1 MDYLKT
7 FESSFKSYV
16 DTFVKVD
23 ETSQP
28 LNFFEFVR
36 NEIRKKSLNI
46 FSNLDKGTFL
56 IRYKGDKEKMDWS
69 DPFIRNSRSLIVD
82 NETHETLMV
91 APPKSGLYDEF
102 KVHHPEITTVFV
114 EDFPSGPMINL
125 YNHPRKGWQIA
136 TRSFVGAGN
145 SFRCGDKSFAKLF
158 DEALLK
164 TTGLSLEEF
173 VTNLDTANTFS
184 FVLTHPDYFDV
195 ARYAEPSLVLVEV
208 RDRSQNHMIVEI
220 SHVKE
225 YFESKSWTIKFPKRH
240 TFMSWETMELYI
252 KTQPAQEQGL
262 VVRFDNERAK
272 IRNPDFIV
280 SRDLLGNHTTMVDIF
295 AENLQKKTTHD
306 FLIHFP
312 EKMKD
317 FDHYTTLYQ
326 EVVSTT
332 HAYYVAHNTRPAGQK
347 IEFSEVPV
355 PLKSSI
361 WNIHRQYLESGTSTE
376 TRRPVKM
383 NVVELYFRT
392 ITPIELA
399 TVLTYWDKYV
409 QEKKNEGGVKLPQR
423 FNNTPAPERKRV
435 PFTRKTI
442 VIPPPPPVQETQPT
456 EQQQQQEPMPT
467 VTPDINY
474 VI

>member
-1 MDYLKT
+1 MDYLKA
-7 FESSFKSYV
+7 FESSFKSYI

-23 ETSQP
+23 ENSQP

-36 NEIRKKSLNI
+36 NDIRKKNLTI
-46 FSNLDKGTFL
+46 FSNLEKGTFL
-56 IRYKGDKEKMDWS
+56 VRYKGDKDKMDWS
-69 DPFIRNSRSLIVD
+69 DPFVRNSRSLIVD

-91 APPKSGLYDEF
+91 APPKSYLYEEF

-145 SFRCGDKSFAKLF
+145 NFRCGDKSFAKLF
-158 DEALLK
+158 EESLLK
-164 TTGLSLEEF
+164 TTGLDFDEF
-173 VTNLDTANTFS
+173 VVNLDTANTFS

-195 ARYAEPSLVLVEV
+195 ARYAEPSIVLVEV
-208 RDRSQNHMIVEI
+208 RDRTQNHMIVEI

-225 YFESKSWTIKFPKRH
+225 YFESKSWSIKFPKRH
-240 TFMSWETMELYI
+240 AFLSWYEMEEVI
-252 KTQPAQEQGL
+252 KTQPAQEQGY
-262 VVRFDNERAK
+262 VFRFDNERTK
-272 IRNPDFIV
+272 LRNPDYLV
-280 SRDLLGNHTTMVDIF
+280 SRNLLGNHTTMVDIF
-295 AENLQKKTTHD
+295 AENLQKKTSND

-326 EVVSTT
+326 EIVSTT

-361 WNIHRQYLESGTSTE
+361 WNIHRQYLDSGSSTE

-392 ITPIELA
+392 IPAIELA

-409 QEKKNEGGVKLPQR
+409 QEKKTEGGVKMPAR
-423 FNNTPAPERKRV
+423 YNNSPAPERKRT
-435 PFTRKTI
+435 PFSRKPLFI
-442 VIPPPPPVQETQPT
+442 PPPPVQETAQET
-456 EQQQQQEPMPT
+456 QQT
-467 VTPDINY
+467 VPNVQDLNY

>member
-1 MDYLKT
+1 MDFLKA
-7 FESSFKSYV
+7 FESSFNTYIE
-16 DTFVKVD
+16 TFVKVD
-23 ETSQP
+23 ENSQP

-36 NEIRKKSLNI
+36 NDIRKKNLTI

-56 IRYKGDKEKMDWS
+56 VRYKGDKEKMDWS

-91 APPKSGLYDEF
+91 APPKSYMYDEF

-136 TRSFVGAGN
+136 TRSFVGAN
-145 SFRCGDKSFAKLF
+145 NNFRSGDKSFAKLF
-158 DEALLK
+158 EEALLK
-164 TTGLSLEEF
+164 TTGLTFDDF
-173 VTNLDTANTFS
+173 VVNLDTANTFS

-195 ARYAEPSLVLVEV
+195 ARYAEPCIVLVEV
-208 RDRSQNHMIVEI
+208 RDRTQNHMIVEI
-220 SHVKE
+220 SQVKE

-240 TFMSWETMELYI
+240 AFLSWHVLEEVI
-252 KTQPAQEQGL
+252 KTQPAQEQGY
-262 VVRFDNERAK
+262 VFRFDNERAK
-272 IRNPDFIV
+272 LRNPDYLV
-280 SRDLLGNHTTMVDIF
+280 SRNLLGNHTNMVDIF
-295 AENLQKKTTHD
+295 AENLQKKTTND

-317 FDHYTTLYQ
+317 FHHYTTLYQ
-326 EVVSTT
+326 EIVTTT

-361 WNIHRQYLESGTSTE
+361 WNIHRQYLDSGTSTE

-392 ITPIELA
+392 ISPIELA

-409 QEKKNEGGVKLPQR
+409 QSKKSEGGIKLPVNNNQPQR
-423 FNNTPAPERKRV
+423 TKSNNKSFSRK
-435 PFTRKTI
+435 PLN
-442 VIPPPPPVQETQPT
+442 EASQPT
-456 EQQQQQEPMPT
+456 QQTTNTNQATPVVEQTQHT
-467 VTPDINY
+467 VPDLNY

>member
-1 MDYLKT
+1 MDYIKT

-23 ETSQP
+23 ENSQP

-36 NEIRKKSLNI
+36 NEIRKKNLTI

-56 IRYKGDKEKMDWS
+56 VRYKGDKEKMDWS

-145 SFRCGDKSFAKLF
+145 NFRCGDKSFAKLF

-164 TTGLSLEEF
+164 TTGLSFDEF
-173 VTNLDTANTFS
+173 VVNLDTSNTFS

-195 ARYAEPSLVLVEV
+195 ARYAEPSIFLVEV
-208 RDRSQNHMIVEI
+208 RDRTQNQMIVEI
-220 SHVKE
+220 SQVKE

-240 TFMSWETMELYI
+240 SYLSWHVMEEYI

-280 SRDLLGNHTTMVDIF
+280 SRDLLGNHTNMVDIF
-295 AENLQKKTTHD
+295 AENLQKKTTND

-326 EVVSTT
+326 EIVSTT

-409 QEKKNEGGVKLPQR
+409 QEKKSEGGVKLPQR
-423 FNNTPAPERKRV
+423 FTSTQTPDRKRT
-435 PFTRKTI
+435 PFTRKI
-442 VIPPPPPVQETQPT
+442 VTNTTPATT
-456 EQQQQQEPMPT
+456 TTTTTPT
-467 VTPDINY
+467 VTETREPLTIQDLNY
-474 VI
+474 II

>member
-7 FESSFKSYV
+7 FESSFKSYL

-23 ETSQP
+23 DNSQP

-36 NEIRKKSLNI
+36 NDIRKKNLTI
-46 FSNLDKGTFL
+46 FSNLEKGTFL
-56 IRYKGDKEKMDWS
+56 VRYKGDKDKMDWS
-69 DPFIRNSRSLIVD
+69 DPFIRNSRSMIVD
-82 NETHETLMV
+82 NETHETLMI
-91 APPKSGLYDEF
+91 APPKSYLYDEF

-136 TRSFVGAGN
+136 TRSFVGATN
-145 SFRCGDKSFAKLF
+145 NFRSGDKSFAKLF
-158 DEALLK
+158 EEALLK
-164 TTGLSLEEF
+164 TTGLTFDDF
-173 VTNLDTANTFS
+173 VVNLDVANTFS

-195 ARYAEPSLVLVEV
+195 ARYAEPSIVLVEV
-208 RDRSQNHMIVEI
+208 RDRTQNHMIVEI
-220 SHVKE
+220 SHVKD

-240 TFMSWETMELYI
+240 SFLSWYVMEEFI

-262 VVRFDNERAK
+262 VFRFDNERTK
-272 IRNPDFIV
+272 LRNPDFIV
-280 SRDLLGNHTTMVDIF
+280 SRDLLGNHTNMVDIF
-295 AENLQKKTTHD
+295 AENLQKKSTND

-326 EVVSTT
+326 EIVSTT

-361 WNIHRQYLESGTSTE
+361 WNIHRQYLDSGSSTE

-392 ITPIELA
+392 IPSIELA

-409 QEKKNEGGVKLPQR
+409 QEKKSEGGVKLPASV
-423 FNNTPAPERKRV
+423 TPAPGVKRN
-435 PFTRKTI
+435 RKTF
-442 VIPPPPPVQETQPT
+442 VRKQVEEQATPQPAQPAQPT
-456 EQQQQQEPMPT
+456 PQ
-467 VTPDINY
+467 VGDLNY
-474 VI
+474 II